1 MKEVIKVEHE
11 DDLTT
16 AEAPAFAVI
25 GVAHGHRRG
34 RRITTYSL
42 ITNQE
47 LTTLLTNP
55 SVRTERQAAEIQM
68 TILYLLMGAS
78 EPGSYRTLTWV
89 PGFADVWFAV
99 NER

>member
-1 MKEVIKVEHE
+1 MIEVIKVEHE

-16 AEAPAFAVI
+16 AEAPAFCVI

-42 ITNQE
+42 ITNHE
-47 LTTLLTNP
+47 LTVLLTNP
-55 SVRTERQAAEIQM
+55 AVRTTQQVVEIRA
-68 TILYLLMGAS
+68 TILHLLMGDS
-78 EPGSYRTLTWV
+78 EPGSYRTLTFA
-89 PGFADVWFAV
+89 PGFADIWFAV